1 MIAKDLAD
9 VEVTDELRAVIRGEL
24 SPELDEIKD
33 VELRGLVVEAW
44 AVAIA
49 HSSFSAIND
58 LRASGVWN
66 SDRLKKG
73 TQADHL
79 RGVTAV
85 AIGMADAM
93 LAQFPELPFERDIMI
108 AGSLCH
114 DVGKP
119 FEFDPVRMEK
129 RKNSAS
135 KGGWPLIRHPP
146 YGMHICLTV
155 GLPEEVAHI
164 ACGHSYE
171 GEVLARSAACTVV
184 HFADKGYWATM
195 RAGDLMADDYYDD
208 KK

>member
-9 VEVTDELRAVIRGEL
+9 VEVTDELRAIIRGEL
-24 SPELDEIKD
+24 KPELDEITD
-33 VELRGLVVEAW
+33 EELRDLVVEAW

-49 HSSFSAIND
+49 HSSFSAISD

-79 RGVTAV
+79 RGVTA
-85 AIGMADAM
+85 AAMGIADAM
-93 LAQFPELPFERDIMI
+93 TAQFPELPLDRDIMI

-119 FEFDPVRMEK
+119 FEFDPVRMAK
-129 RKNSAS
+129 RKNPPS
-135 KGGWPLIRHPP
+135 KAGWPIIRHPP
-146 YGMHICLTV
+146 YGVHICLTV

-171 GEVLARSAACTVV
+171 GEVLARSAACTIV
-184 HFADKGYWATM
+184 HHADKAYWQAL
-195 RAGDLMADDYYDD
+195 RAGGLMIDDYDD
-208 KK
+208 KTN